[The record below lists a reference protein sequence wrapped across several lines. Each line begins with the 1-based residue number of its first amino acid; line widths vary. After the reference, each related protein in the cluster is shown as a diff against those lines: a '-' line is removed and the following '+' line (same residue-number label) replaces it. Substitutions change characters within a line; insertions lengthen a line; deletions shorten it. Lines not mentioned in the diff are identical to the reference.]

1 MQSRA
6 TIISSHCGIIGLLIL
21 VDVSSVH
28 SALSYNKDVAD
39 LNICHTLL
47 VIWGFK
53 DYLIGVVDF
62 LFNKLF

>member
-6 TIISSHCGIIGLLIL
+6 TIISSHCGIIGHIIL
-21 VDVSSVH
+21 VDVSSAH
-28 SALSYNKDVAD
+28 SAISYNKDVAY
-39 LNICHTLL
+39 LNVCHILL

-62 LFNKLF
+62 LFSKLL